1 MAVPKIQGLT
11 KTALYV
17 WDDSANTYKA
27 WQGID
32 ASQLVPSE
40 YDSVYVQYI
49 AGGSIDSVEY
59 YAGGTGGTKVSTL
72 NLTYSSGLIE
82 TVVRT

>member
-1 MAVPKIQGLT
+1 MAVPKVKGLT

-17 WDDSANTYKA
+17 WDDSANTYKV

-32 ASQLVPSE
+32 ASQLVPAE

-49 AGGSIDSVEY
+49 AGGSIDTVDY

-72 NLTYSSGLIE
+72 SLTYSSGLIA
-82 TVVRT
+82 TVTRS